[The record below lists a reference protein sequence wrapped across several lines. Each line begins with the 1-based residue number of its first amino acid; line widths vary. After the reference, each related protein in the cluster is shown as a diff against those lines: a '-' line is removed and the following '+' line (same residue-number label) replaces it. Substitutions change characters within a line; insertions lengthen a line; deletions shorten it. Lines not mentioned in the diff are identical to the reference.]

1 MKILSAKN
9 DFMKLTFSIF
19 GAVSSS
25 VASSGVLADACAD
38 LDSAA
43 LGPCSSL
50 SSKSACSAV
59 AASALR
65 FAESGS
71 DESVTAD
78 SVVAD
83 SVVAD
88 SVVFDSVV
96 VDSAAVVESEGVEAS
111 LFAAVS
117 ASDLSVSEL
126 ASAAAFAGEESCVD
140 SAVLPELAETSADPV
155 VAAPVEVEAGDDA
168 GAIAGVLESPA
179 RLVTG

>member
-83 SVVAD
+83 SVV
-88 SVVFDSVV
+88 FDSVV

-140 SAVLPELAETSADPV
+140 SAVLPELAESSADPV